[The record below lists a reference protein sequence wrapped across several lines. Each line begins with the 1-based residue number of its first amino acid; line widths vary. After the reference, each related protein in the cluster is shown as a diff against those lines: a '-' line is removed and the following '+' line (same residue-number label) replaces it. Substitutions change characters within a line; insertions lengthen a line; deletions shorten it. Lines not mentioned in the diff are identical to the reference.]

1 MACVV
6 LHNLCIEQNIPLID
20 EDEMDGYDLGVYNI
34 DLNEDAVQNRQH
46 PELVAGLRFRQ
57 NIVNRLFTNQAN

>member
-20 EDEMDGYDLGVYNI
+20 EGEVNDSDLGVYNI
-34 DLNEDAVQNRQH
+34 DLNEDEAQNRQN

-57 NIVNRLFTNQAN
+57 NIVNRLFTD